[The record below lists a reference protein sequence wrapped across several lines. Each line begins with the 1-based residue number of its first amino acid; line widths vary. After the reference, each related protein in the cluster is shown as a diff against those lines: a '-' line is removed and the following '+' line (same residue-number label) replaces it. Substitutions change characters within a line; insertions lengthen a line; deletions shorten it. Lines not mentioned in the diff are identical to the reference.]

1 MMPPGLRAALR
12 HLTVV
17 PLRSDD
23 AERRLAPSRLLAW
36 FPVVGL
42 LLGAALFAVLS
53 LPLPVLPR
61 AALALAAWVALT
73 GGLHEDGLM
82 DCADAAF
89 AVAGRERRLEILK
102 DPHAGAHAVSAAV
115 LLLLLR
121 FAALAMV
128 PAAAVL
134 VAPVLGRWWMVVS
147 LARWQPART
156 TGLGAAFAA
165 GARPLVPTLVA
176 LVLLAALAPFAGPAR
191 VAFALVLAV
200 LSGATTA
207 AFLARRFGG
216 LTGDAHGAAGL
227 LAELAALY
235 AFVPVTM
242 EMVP

>member
-1 MMPPGLRAALR
+1 MILPGLRAALR
-12 HLTVV
+12 HLTVLPV
-17 PLRSDD
+17 PYDD
-23 AERRLAPSRLLAW
+23 ADRRAPAAAALAW

-89 AVAGRERRLEILK
+89 AVASRERRLEILK
-102 DPHAGAHAVSAAV
+102 DPRAGAHAVSAAV
-115 LLLLLR
+115 LLLVLR
-121 FAALAMV
+121 FAALAAV
-128 PAAAVL
+128 SPAAVL
-134 VAPVLGRWWMVVS
+134 VAPVIGRWWMAVS
-147 LARWQPART
+147 LARWRPARA

-165 GARPLVPTLVA
+165 GARPFAPTLIT
-176 LVLLAALAPFAGPAR
+176 LGLLAALAPMGGAMR
-191 VAFALVLAV
+191 TTLAFALAIIFGAV
-200 LSGATTA
+200 TA

-227 LAELAALY
+227 LAELAALF
-235 AFVPVTM
+235 AFIPITM
-242 EMVP
+242 EGA

>member
-102 DPHAGAHAVSAAV
+102 DPRAGAHAVSAAV

-121 FAALAMV
+121 FAALAVV
-128 PAAAVL
+128 PSAAVL

-147 LARWQPART
+147 LARWRPARA

-165 GARPLVPTLVA
+165 GARPFAPTLVA
-176 LVLLAALAPFAGPAR
+176 VAILAGLAPIAGAARTALAFGFAIM
-191 VAFALVLAV
+191 F
-200 LSGATTA
+200 GAATA
-207 AFLARRFGG
+207 AFLDRRFGG

-227 LAELAALY
+227 VAELAALF
-235 AFVPVTM
+235 AFVPITM
-242 EMVP
+242 EGA